1 MPEHDFKLYKY
12 RWVVLGIYILI
23 SIVIEIQWL
32 TFAPVA
38 SAARA
43 YYKATSLQ
51 IDLLSMLY
59 MIIFI
64 LFCIPASYVIDTYGL
79 KKGLWIG
86 AVLTGIFG
94 LLKGVF
100 ASDYVMVLIAQAGL
114 AVAQPFILHALTKI
128 GATWFPLGERAT
140 AAGLGT
146 LAQYIG
152 IILAMVL
159 TPHLI
164 ASSGNGVFDLQ
175 PMLMIYGIASLAAAS
190 IFLVFMRDHP
200 PTPPSASEDTRRSK
214 VFEGMRSIFG
224 NKDMLLML
232 GIFFLGLGM
241 FNAISTCIEQVCRRL
256 TIEQAGLVGG
266 IMFLGGIVGAVILPA
281 VSDKV
286 RRRKPVFVVC
296 TIGMLPGII
305 GLTVFSGYAPLLLSG
320 FVFGFFMMSA
330 GPIGFQYGAELSRP
344 APESTA
350 QGLLL
355 LAGQISGIL
364 FVFAI
369 DKAGVGLSMTAFIVM
384 TAAII
389 LFSLVM
395 GESPMFQRAKGGP
408 AERK

>member
-1 MPEHDFKLYKY
+1 MPDHDFKVYKY
-12 RWVVLGIYILI
+12 RWVVLGVYILI

-43 YYKATSLQ
+43 YYQATSLQ

-64 LFCIPASYVIDTYGL
+64 VFCIPASYVIDTYGL

-86 AVLTGIFG
+86 AGLTGIFG

-100 ASDYVMVLIAQAGL
+100 ASDYVMVLIAQTGL
-114 AVAQPFILHALTKI
+114 AIAQPFILNALTKI
-128 GATWFPLGERAT
+128 GVTWFPLGERAT

-152 IILAMVL
+152 IIVAMVL
-159 TPHLI
+159 TPFLV
-164 ASSGNGVFDLQ
+164 APLGNGVFDLK
-175 PMLMIYGIASLAAAS
+175 PMLLIYGIISLAAAA

-200 PTPPSASEDTRRSK
+200 PTPPSASEDARRIK
-214 VFEGMRSIFG
+214 VFEGLRSIFG
-224 NKDMLLML
+224 NRDMLLML
-232 GIFFLGLGM
+232 SIFFLGLGM
-241 FNAISTCIEQVCRRL
+241 FNAISTCIEQVCRQL
-256 TIEQAGLVGG
+256 TSEQAGLVGG

-286 RRRKPVFVVC
+286 RRRKPVFIVC
-296 TIGMLPGII
+296 AIGMLPGII
-305 GLTVFSGYAPLLLSG
+305 GLALFSGYVPLIAAA
-320 FVFGFFMMSA
+320 FIFGFFMMSA

-364 FVFAI
+364 FVYAI
-369 DKAGVGLSMTAFIVM
+369 DKAGIGLSMTAFIVM
-384 TAAII
+384 TAAIVF
-389 LFSLVM
+389 FSFIIR
-395 GESPMFQRAKGGP
+395 ESPMF
-408 AERK
+408 RKPVGSPIGD